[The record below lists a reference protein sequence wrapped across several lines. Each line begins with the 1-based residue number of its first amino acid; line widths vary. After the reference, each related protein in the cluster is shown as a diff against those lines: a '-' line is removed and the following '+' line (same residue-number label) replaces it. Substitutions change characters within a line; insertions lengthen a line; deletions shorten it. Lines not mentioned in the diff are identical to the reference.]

1 MIGMKEVADE
11 VDSLIAQA
19 EDNQRREAQGLKVT
33 NPTNHLVLSGNPG
46 TGKTTV
52 AESIAELYHGLGI
65 LPTNKVTVVDRADL
79 GGRYAND
86 IEANVKDLFAR
97 AKGGVVF
104 VDEAYM
110 LANDE
115 FGQRAANQLM
125 KEMEENRKDTVV
137 IVAGYPDD
145 LNNLMSTN
153 PGFARRFPRTIH
165 FPDYSVKDQV
175 KILGKMM
182 ADHQDV
188 FDSTETMEHA
198 RTAVKHVAD
207 LGGNAGGMRNFHEEL
222 IKARAQRL
230 RGTNP
235 SPKKMSR
242 FAKDDVNVALNRLGI
257 APIKSGKLVKREQMV
272 G

>member
-1 MIGMKEVADE
+1 MTGMAEVADE

-19 EDNQRREAQGLKVT
+19 EDNKRREAQGLKVS

-52 AESIAELYHGLGI
+52 AESIAELYHGLDI

-137 IVAGYPDD
+137 IVAGYPAD
-145 LNNLMSTN
+145 LDKLMSTN
-153 PGFARRFPRTIH
+153 PGFARRFPRTIN

-175 KILGKMM
+175 KILGGMM
-182 ADHQDV
+182 AQNKDKFADKQ
-188 FDSTETMEHA
+188 SMEHA

-222 IKARAQRL
+222 IKARAKRL
-230 RGTNP
+230 RGSNP
-235 SPKKMSR
+235 SLDEMSSISSN
-242 FAKDDVNVALNRLGI
+242 DVNVALGRMGI
-257 APIKSGKLVKREQMV
+257 APIKGGKLVKREQMV